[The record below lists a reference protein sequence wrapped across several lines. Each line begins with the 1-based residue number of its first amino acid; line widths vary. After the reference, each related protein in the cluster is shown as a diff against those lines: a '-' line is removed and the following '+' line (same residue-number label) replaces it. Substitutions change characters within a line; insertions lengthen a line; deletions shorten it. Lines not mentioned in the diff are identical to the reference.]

1 MGTFQV
7 ADVPIIRPGWV
18 GMNDA
23 GEHTAG
29 VQQVRYRAK
38 RCRCGDFRL
47 CGGIQVS
54 PGRWDERAGPVGQNQ
69 DEVQLAV
76 APHPAKQ
83 RQRLTFQWVP
93 RSDDRDFG
101 RVALEVGSVLPFRS
115 TSSHMRCFWAS
126 WPNASTT
133 VASCD

>member
-7 ADVPIIRPGWV
+7 ADMPIIRPGWV

-23 GEHTAG
+23 GKHPASM
-29 VQQVRYRAK
+29 QQVCYRAK
-38 RCRCGDFRL
+38 RCWCGNFTL

-54 PGRWDERAGPVGQNQ
+54 PGRWDERAGAVGQNQ

-76 APHPAKQ
+76 APHPAEQ
-83 RQRLTFQWVP
+83 RQCLTFQRVP
-93 RSDDRDFG
+93 CSDDRDFS

-115 TSSHMRCFWAS
+115 TRSIT
-126 WPNASTT
+126 NG
-133 VASCD
+133 

>member
-1 MGTFQV
+1 MGIFQI
-7 ADVPIIRPGWV
+7 ADTPIIRPVWV

-47 CGGIQVS
+47 CGRIEVR
-54 PGRWDERAGPVGQNQ
+54 PGGWDERPRTIRQDQNQ
-69 DEVQLAV
+69 IKRPV

-93 RSDDRDFG
+93 RSEDRDFG

-115 TSSHMRCFWAS
+115 TPFPTNGR
-126 WPNASTT
+126 
-133 VASCD
+133 